1 MDPHDGTALQK
12 APERTEAWRH
22 DVLSASAFF
31 KMKDAIDTQCAISL
45 EPLEELEIRMYFSH
59 WIRQHPLA
67 QKLKPKMYQIILQYY

>member
-1 MDPHDGTALQK
+1 
-12 APERTEAWRH
+12 
-22 DVLSASAFF
+22 
-31 KMKDAIDTQCAISL
+31 MKDAIDTQCAISL